1 MNTVGFIHKL
11 FPNPVTGG
19 LATLSIAVA
28 IGIALGN
35 LRFKGARLGTAAVLF
50 SALLFGQ
57 MGWTIEP
64 AVLEYFRDFGLV
76 LFVYAL
82 GLQMGPGFFSSL
94 RAEGLKLNILAIA
107 VVVLGAVTTGA
118 IIHFAHLPR
127 ELAAGLFT
135 GGFATTPAL
144 AAGEESLRA
153 MMTSAGTS
161 GIKEAL
167 ARNDLAYSVAYPFGL
182 TGPILLVVL
191 FRWLFH
197 VQMDH
202 ERQALAVAEHER
214 RPQQA
219 MTDIEITNP
228 ACAGAPLRDNP
239 LLQSR
244 GVLLA
249 RLLRN
254 QVQSVPNADT
264 VFQVGDVVR
273 AVGPQAA
280 LVGLVEA
287 LGKVSTMNLSESTG
301 AVHRMELVVTQGT
314 ILGKTLRELNLTN
327 RYGVTVARVQRAGVD
342 LPARASLSFHFGDT
356 VIVVG
361 PEQGI
366 KAVEQELGNS
376 NDALNHTQ
384 LIPIFLGIW
393 LGVIVGSLPI
403 AIPGMHSSLR
413 IGLAGGPMLV
423 AIALS
428 RLGNIGSVVWYMP
441 PAANQILRDFGM
453 AVFLA
458 CVGFQSGDHF
468 LEKLIYEHGIP
479 LVAWGMVVTIVPML
493 LVGLF
498 ARIVM
503 KLNFLTLSGLISGAM
518 TSSPTL
524 FFANEATGSQ
534 APAVAYAAVY
544 PLSMLVPVF
553 CSQFLVGVMMR

>member
-1 MNTVGFIHKL
+1 
-11 FPNPVTGG
+11 
-19 LATLSIAVA
+19 
-28 IGIALGN
+28 
-35 LRFKGARLGTAAVLF
+35 
-50 SALLFGQ
+50 
-57 MGWTIEP
+57 
-64 AVLEYFRDFGLV
+64 
-76 LFVYAL
+76 
-82 GLQMGPGFFSSL
+82 
-94 RAEGLKLNILAIA
+94 
-107 VVVLGAVTTGA
+107 
-118 IIHFAHLPR
+118 
-127 ELAAGLFT
+127 
-135 GGFATTPAL
+135 
-144 AAGEESLRA
+144 
-153 MMTSAGTS
+153 
-161 GIKEAL
+161 
-167 ARNDLAYSVAYPFGL
+167 
-182 TGPILLVVL
+182 
-191 FRWLFH
+191 
-197 VQMDH
+197 
-202 ERQALAVAEHER
+202 
-214 RPQQA
+214 
-219 MTDIEITNP
+219 
-228 ACAGAPLRDNP
+228 
-239 LLQSR
+239 
-244 GVLLA
+244 
-249 RLLRN
+249 
-254 QVQSVPNADT
+254 
-264 VFQVGDVVR
+264 
-273 AVGPQAA
+273 
-280 LVGLVEA
+280 
-287 LGKVSTMNLSESTG
+287 MNLSESTG